1 MSKKNAEQK
10 NSRKQFVSL
19 AINSP
24 KEAAKVLRQKAKGLE
39 NCRTTT
45 DSVYALQD
53 ILYVSEATI
62 FRDLT
67 A

>member
-10 NSRKQFVSL
+10 TGRKQFVSL

-24 KEAAKVLRQKAKGLE
+24 KEAAKVLCQKAKGLE
-39 NCRTTT
+39 NCRTTM

-53 ILYVSEATI
+53 ILYLSEVTI
-62 FRDLT
+62 FRDLS